1 MNKSKFY
8 LNLIILNIYLKKMNK
23 RKLLIQF
30 IFILSLFNIYKSQDT
45 TSQINLSS
53 SDSYYYDE
61 KYFRLL
67 TNNYDEINP
76 GNVWKDLNSD
86 GIGFKANKNFGSIIL
101 LKDWSMYNFKLTHI
115 FFRKNCSFN
124 YENFNCDAEMWLY
137 HTKDNQYYPPGRRI
151 FMEQNFFIIVVP
163 FVRTDNNNPA
173 NDLLLDYLNLE
184 SYNANKKNANK
195 KIWPKKPVKL
205 HHIIQNQP
213 SYLFEGKYNETNTL
227 FMVFT
232 QYHFISE
239 KLYGTLDNIKT
250 NKEIN
255 TNIICESKIYRNVR
269 KLEEIKPSA
278 TLMAYSKGSYLKN
291 IFAIIVLFL
300 IFIY

>member
-30 IFILSLFNIYKSQDT
+30 IFILSLFNIYKSQDN
-45 TSQINLSS
+45 SPSINLTS

-184 SYNANKKNANK
+184 SYYANK
-195 KIWPKKPVKL
+195 KISPKKPVKL

-239 KLYGTLDNIKT
+239 KLYGALDNIKT